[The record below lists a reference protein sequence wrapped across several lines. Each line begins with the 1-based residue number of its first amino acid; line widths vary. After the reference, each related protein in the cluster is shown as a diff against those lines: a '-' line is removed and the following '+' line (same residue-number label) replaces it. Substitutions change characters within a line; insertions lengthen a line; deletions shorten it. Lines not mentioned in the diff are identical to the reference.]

1 MKKDKKIC
9 VIGLGYIGL
18 PTACYLASSGYQV
31 IGVDINKKKIESLV
45 KSKLPFFEPGLGKLF
60 KTARKNL
67 EISLKSQKA
76 DIFIISV
83 PTPITSKKKADL
95 KFVIQAAKDIN
106 KVLNNGNLVIL
117 ESTVPPGTVE
127 KVVLPILLKGHKNF
141 KIYLSHAPER
151 AIPGNTLLEM
161 KNNDRIIGGIDKKSA
176 FLAKQIYSS
185 FVKGDICLTD
195 ATTAEFV
202 KLIENTFRDINIAFA
217 NELAKLSDKI
227 DVNVWEAIKLAN
239 LHPRVN
245 IHSPGPGVGGHCI
258 GVVPWFLINTRPNDT
273 QAIKLA
279 RQINDS
285 MPAYV
290 IKYISLMLKGIKNP
304 RITIL
309 GVAYKANVDDWRET
323 PALQIIKLA
332 KNKKWQVKIHDPLV
346 KNFPYS
352 ITTDFNKATED
363 SDCLVLITNHNFY
376 KKINPEQIRNM
387 RNKKIF
393 DSRNFIN
400 KEKWQKAGFKVKI
413 LGDGEKLPNS
423 QNL

>member
-1 MKKDKKIC
+1 MKKNETIC
-9 VIGLGYIGL
+9 VLGLGYIGL
-18 PTACYLASSGYQV
+18 PLTSYLAASGYRV
-31 IGVDINKKKIESLV
+31 IGVDINKKKIDSLV
-45 KSKLPFFEPGLGKLF
+45 KGKLPFFEPGLGKLF

-67 EISLKSQKA
+67 KISLKSQKA

-106 KVLNNGNLVIL
+106 KVLNNENLVIL

-195 ATTAEFV
+195 AATSEFV
-202 KLIENTFRDINIAFA
+202 KAIENTFRDINIAFA
-217 NELAKLSDKI
+217 NELAKLSDEI

-290 IKYISLMLKGIKNP
+290 IKYISLMLKDVKKP
-304 RITIL
+304 RLTIL

-346 KNFPYS
+346 KNFPYR
-352 ITTDFNKATED
+352 ITTDFNEATED

-413 LGDGEKLPNS
+413 LGDGHYKL
-423 QNL
+423 